1 MQQQAFGRRR
11 PLLTYLTPAEIIAHD
26 GLRLVVVRG
35 VPSPWSQAAKTILE
49 IKGLAY
55 VAAPLEVAGA
65 NAEIAAWSGQNSA
78 PVVAWRSGKPLNRWI
93 DILLLAE
100 RLAPRPALLP
110 ADAHQRAL
118 AIGLGHE
125 MLGERGIAWNRRLQ
139 MFAGALAGG
148 NAGRLGPLIDKYGFD
163 ASEAAAA
170 GGRIAATLG
179 MLAAELKAQ
188 QARGVPFFVG
198 EGLSAVDIYWVA
210 IANMIVPLPAAQCP
224 MREASRPAFTASDPA
239 IVAALDPV
247 LVAHRDRIFRAHF
260 RDPMEF

>member
-1 MQQQAFGRRR
+1 
-11 PLLTYLTPAEIIAHD
+11 
-26 GLRLVVVRG
+26 VRG
-35 VPSPWSQAAKTILE
+35 VPSPWSQAAKAILE
-49 IKGLAY
+49 IKGLPY

-78 PVVAWRSGKPLNRWI
+78 PVVAWQGETPLNRWL

-100 RLAPRPALLP
+100 RLAPAPALLP
-110 ADAHQRAL
+110 AEPQARAL

-125 MLGERGIAWNRRLQ
+125 MLGEGGIAWNRRLQ
-139 MFAGALAGG
+139 MFAGAAASG
-148 NAGRLGPLIDKYGFD
+148 NAGRLAPLIDKYGFN
-163 ASEAAAA
+163 ASNAAAA
-170 GGRIAATLG
+170 GGRIAATLR

-198 EGLSAVDIYWVA
+198 EALSAVDIWWVA
-210 IANMIVPLPAAQCP
+210 TANILAPLPTAQCP
-224 MREASRPAFTASDPA
+224 MREASRAGFTASDPA

-247 LVAHRDRIFRAHF
+247 LVAHRDRIFAAHF